1 MLVAIDAGEWGA
13 ARTEAEAGCKLA
25 AQLYP
30 PSSPALGLQ
39 LLRLAKLQAH
49 TERLPAAVESWLRAL
64 AILRISHGDSARLV
78 QEVRRDLDGAP
89 TLPLT
94 PTLSLTLPL
103 TLTLTRCAEIWTG
116 RRPSCM
122 R

>member
-1 MLVAIDAGEWGA
+1 MLVAIDAGDWGA

-64 AILRISHGDSARLV
+64 AILRISHGDGARLV
-78 QEVRRDLDGAP
+78 QEVRRG
-89 TLPLT
+89 LT
-94 PTLSLTLPL
+94 
-103 TLTLTRCAEIWTG
+103 
-116 RRPSCM
+116 
-122 R
+122 

>member
-1 MLVAIDAGEWGA
+1 MADATAAAAALELRTAAVLVAIDAGDWGA

-30 PSSPALGLQ
+30 PSSPALGMQ

-64 AILRISHGDSARLV
+64 AILRTSHGDGARLV
-78 QEVRRDLDGAP
+78 QEVRRDLD
-89 TLPLT
+89 
-94 PTLSLTLPL
+94 
-103 TLTLTRCAEIWTG
+103 
-116 RRPSCM
+116 
-122 R
+122 